1 MKKISIIGTGLS
13 AIFSAIH
20 LRKNTDLEINLF
32 DKARGLGGRL
42 ATRRAEDG
50 KFDHG
55 AQYFSIE
62 RISNLPEIQ
71 MLINEGVINNIEDK
85 DIYFSPDGMTNI
97 AKKLLIDFNIFKEHK
112 LVSIDKEN
120 ENYKLFF
127 ENGSTF
133 NSDYIIMSCPMPQ
146 SLEILNKS
154 KIDFDNNLI
163 KALEDLNYFPCI
175 VVMIK
180 SEIKLSNL
188 DKHIG
193 TDVDSKNI
201 SWIGD
206 NYRKKVS
213 SIENYYTI
221 QCSPEFSYENF
232 ENEYDETNEK
242 LKHDMEKIFGS
253 NYQILS
259 NHKWRYSIPKNFY
272 QGDNS
277 LVINEKDFLGLCG
290 DIFTNGRFDGA
301 ITSGLSIADKFLKNE
316 LQK

>member
-1 MKKISIIGTGLS
+1 MKKIAIIGTGLS

-42 ATRRAEDG
+42 ATRRAEGG

-62 RISNLPEIQ
+62 RINNLPEIQ

-154 KIDFDNNLI
+154 KIDYDNNLI
-163 KALEDLNYFPCI
+163 KDLEDLSYFPCI

-188 DKHIG
+188 EKHIG
-193 TDVDSKNI
+193 TDVDSKDI

-206 NYRKKVS
+206 NYGKKVS
-213 SIENYYTI
+213 NIENYYTI

-242 LKHDMEKIFGS
+242 LKHEMEKIFGS

-277 LVINEKDFLGLCG
+277 LVINQKNFLGLCG

-316 LQK
+316 L

>member
-71 MLINEGVINNIEDK
+71 MLINEGVISNIEDK

-97 AKKLLIDFNIFKEHK
+97 AKKLLMDFNIFKEHK

-133 NSDYIIMSCPMPQ
+133 NFDYIIMSCPMPQ

>member
-1 MKKISIIGTGLS
+1 MKKIAIIGTGLS

-42 ATRRAEDG
+42 ATRRAEGG

-62 RISNLPEIQ
+62 RINNLPEIQ

-154 KIDFDNNLI
+154 KIDYDNNLI

-188 DKHIG
+188 EKHIG
-193 TDVDSKNI
+193 TDVDSKDI

-206 NYRKKVS
+206 NYGKKVS

-242 LKHDMEKIFGS
+242 LKHEMEKIFGS

-277 LVINEKDFLGLCG
+277 LVINQKDFLGLCG

-316 LQK
+316 L

>member
-1 MKKISIIGTGLS
+1 MKKVSIIGTGLS

-71 MLINEGVINNIEDK
+71 MLINEGVISNIEDK

-97 AKKLLIDFNIFKEHK
+97 AKKLLMDFNIFKEHK

-154 KIDFDNNLI
+154 KIDYDNNLI
-163 KALEDLNYFPCI
+163 KDLEDLSYFPCI

-193 TDVDSKNI
+193 TDVDSKDI

-206 NYRKKVS
+206 NYGKKVS

-232 ENEYDETNEK
+232 ENDYDETNKK
-242 LKHDMEKIFGS
+242 LKHEMEKIFGS

-277 LVINEKDFLGLCG
+277 LVINQKDFLGLCG

-316 LQK
+316 L

>member
-1 MKKISIIGTGLS
+1 MKKIAIIGTGLS
-13 AIFSAIH
+13 AIFSALH

-42 ATRRAEDG
+42 ATRRAEGG

-62 RISNLPEIQ
+62 RINNLPEIQ

-97 AKKLLIDFNIFKEHK
+97 AKKLLTDFNIFKEHK

-154 KIDFDNNLI
+154 KIDYDNNLI
-163 KALEDLNYFPCI
+163 KDLEDLSYFPCI

-180 SEIKLSNL
+180 SENKLSNL
-188 DKHIG
+188 EKHIG
-193 TDVDSKNI
+193 RDVDSKNI

-206 NYRKKVS
+206 NYGKKVS

-232 ENEYDETNEK
+232 DNEYDETNKK
-242 LKHDMEKIFGS
+242 LKHEMEKIFGS

-277 LVINEKDFLGLCG
+277 LVINQKDFLGLCG

-316 LQK
+316 L

>member
-1 MKKISIIGTGLS
+1 MKKIAIIGTGLS

-42 ATRRAEDG
+42 ATRRAEGG

-62 RISNLPEIQ
+62 GINNLPEIQ

-154 KIDFDNNLI
+154 KIDYDNNLI
-163 KALEDLNYFPCI
+163 KPLEDLNYFPCI

-193 TDVDSKNI
+193 RDVDSKNI

-206 NYRKKVS
+206 NYGKKVS

-232 ENEYDETNEK
+232 DNEYDETNEK
-242 LKHDMEKIFGS
+242 LKHEMEKIFGS

-277 LVINEKDFLGLCG
+277 LVINQKDFLGLCG

-316 LQK
+316 L

>member
-1 MKKISIIGTGLS
+1 MKKIAIIGTGLS
-13 AIFSAIH
+13 AIFSALH

-42 ATRRAEDG
+42 ATRRAEGG

-154 KIDFDNNLI
+154 KIDYDNNLI
-163 KALEDLNYFPCI
+163 KDLEDLSYFPCI

-180 SEIKLSNL
+180 SENKLSNL
-188 DKHIG
+188 EKHIG
-193 TDVDSKNI
+193 TDVDSKDI

-206 NYRKKVS
+206 NYGKKVS

-232 ENEYDETNEK
+232 ENEYDETNKK
-242 LKHDMEKIFGS
+242 LKHEMEKIFGS

-277 LVINEKDFLGLCG
+277 LVINQKNFLGLCG

-316 LQK
+316 L

>member
-1 MKKISIIGTGLS
+1 MKKIAIIGTGLS

-42 ATRRAEDG
+42 ATRRAEGG

-62 RISNLPEIQ
+62 RINNLPEIQ

-154 KIDFDNNLI
+154 KIDYDNNLI
-163 KALEDLNYFPCI
+163 KDLEDLSYFPCI

-193 TDVDSKNI
+193 TDVDSKDI

-206 NYRKKVS
+206 NFGKKVS
-213 SIENYYTI
+213 NIENYYTI

-232 ENEYDETNEK
+232 ENEYDETNKK
-242 LKHDMEKIFGS
+242 LKHEMEKIFGS

-277 LVINEKDFLGLCG
+277 LVINQKNFLGLCG

-316 LQK
+316 L

>member
-1 MKKISIIGTGLS
+1 MKKIAIIGTGLS

-42 ATRRAEDG
+42 ATRRAEGG

-62 RISNLPEIQ
+62 RINNLPEIQ

-154 KIDFDNNLI
+154 KIDYDNNLI
-163 KALEDLNYFPCI
+163 KDLEDLSYFPCI

-188 DKHIG
+188 EKHIG
-193 TDVDSKNI
+193 TDVDSKDI

-206 NYRKKVS
+206 NYGKKVS

-232 ENEYDETNEK
+232 ENEYDETNKK
-242 LKHDMEKIFGS
+242 LKHEMEKIFGS

-277 LVINEKDFLGLCG
+277 LVINQKNFLGLCG

-316 LQK
+316 L

>member
-71 MLINEGVINNIEDK
+71 MLINEGIISNIEDK

-97 AKKLLIDFNIFKEHK
+97 AKKLLMDFNIFKEHK

-180 SEIKLSNL
+180 SEIKLPNL

>member
-1 MKKISIIGTGLS
+1 MKKIAIIGTGLS

-42 ATRRAEDG
+42 ATRRAEGG

-62 RISNLPEIQ
+62 RINNLPEIQ

-154 KIDFDNNLI
+154 KIDYDNNLI
-163 KALEDLNYFPCI
+163 KDLEDLTYFPCI

-193 TDVDSKNI
+193 TDVDSKDI

-206 NYRKKVS
+206 NYGKKVS
-213 SIENYYTI
+213 NIENYYTI

-232 ENEYDETNEK
+232 ENDYDETNKK
-242 LKHDMEKIFGS
+242 LKHEMEKIFGS

-277 LVINEKDFLGLCG
+277 LVINQKDFLGLCG

-316 LQK
+316 L

>member
-1 MKKISIIGTGLS
+1 MKKIAIIGTGLS

-42 ATRRAEDG
+42 ATRRAEGG

-62 RISNLPEIQ
+62 RINNLPEIQ
-71 MLINEGVINNIEDK
+71 MLINEGVINNIKDK

-97 AKKLLIDFNIFKEHK
+97 AKKLLLDFNIFKEHK

-154 KIDFDNNLI
+154 KIDYDNNLI
-163 KALEDLNYFPCI
+163 KDLEDLSYFPCI

-193 TDVDSKNI
+193 TDVDSKDI

-206 NYRKKVS
+206 NYGKKVS
-213 SIENYYTI
+213 NIENYYTI

-242 LKHDMEKIFGS
+242 LKHEMEKIFGS

-277 LVINEKDFLGLCG
+277 LVINQKDFLGLCG

-316 LQK
+316 L

>member
-1 MKKISIIGTGLS
+1 MKKIAIIGTGLS

-42 ATRRAEDG
+42 ATRRAEGG

-62 RISNLPEIQ
+62 RINNLPEIQ
-71 MLINEGVINNIEDK
+71 MLINEGVINNIKDK

-154 KIDFDNNLI
+154 KIDYDNNLI
-163 KALEDLNYFPCI
+163 KDLEDLSYFPCI

-193 TDVDSKNI
+193 TDVDSKDI

-206 NYRKKVS
+206 NYGKKVS
-213 SIENYYTI
+213 NIENYYTI

-242 LKHDMEKIFGS
+242 LKHEMEKIFGS

-277 LVINEKDFLGLCG
+277 LVINQKDFLGLCG

-316 LQK
+316 L

>member
-71 MLINEGVINNIEDK
+71 MLINEGVISNIEDK

-97 AKKLLIDFNIFKEHK
+97 AKKLLMDFNIFKEHK

-154 KIDFDNNLI
+154 KIDYDNNLI
-163 KALEDLNYFPCI
+163 KDLEDLSYFPCI

-232 ENEYDETNEK
+232 ENEYDETNKK
-242 LKHDMEKIFGS
+242 LKNEMEKIFGS

-272 QGDNS
+272 QGHNS
-277 LVINEKDFLGLCG
+277 LVINQKNFLGLCG

>member
-1 MKKISIIGTGLS
+1 
-13 AIFSAIH
+13 
-20 LRKNTDLEINLF
+20 
-32 DKARGLGGRL
+32 
-42 ATRRAEDG
+42 
-50 KFDHG
+50 
-55 AQYFSIE
+55 
-62 RISNLPEIQ
+62 
-71 MLINEGVINNIEDK
+71 
-85 DIYFSPDGMTNI
+85 
-97 AKKLLIDFNIFKEHK
+97 
-112 LVSIDKEN
+112 
-120 ENYKLFF
+120 
-127 ENGSTF
+127 
-133 NSDYIIMSCPMPQ
+133 MSCPMPQ

-154 KIDFDNNLI
+154 KIDYDNNLI
-163 KALEDLNYFPCI
+163 KDLEDLSYFPCI

-188 DKHIG
+188 ENHIG
-193 TDVDSKNI
+193 TDVDSKDI

-206 NYRKKVS
+206 NYGKKVS

-232 ENEYDETNEK
+232 ENEYDETNKK
-242 LKHDMEKIFGS
+242 LKNEMEKIFGS

-277 LVINEKDFLGLCG
+277 LVINQKNFLGLCG

-316 LQK
+316 L

>member
-1 MKKISIIGTGLS
+1 MKKIAIIGTGLS

-42 ATRRAEDG
+42 ATRRAEGG

-62 RISNLPEIQ
+62 RINNLPEIQ

-154 KIDFDNNLI
+154 KIDYDNNLI
-163 KALEDLNYFPCI
+163 KDLEDLSYFPCI

-188 DKHIG
+188 EKHIG
-193 TDVDSKNI
+193 TDVDSKDI

-206 NYRKKVS
+206 NYGKKVS

-242 LKHDMEKIFGS
+242 LKHEMEKIFGS

-277 LVINEKDFLGLCG
+277 LVINQKNFLGLCG

-316 LQK
+316 L

>member
-1 MKKISIIGTGLS
+1 MKKIAIIGTGLS

-42 ATRRAEDG
+42 ATRRAEGG

-62 RISNLPEIQ
+62 RINNLPEIQ

-97 AKKLLIDFNIFKEHK
+97 AKKLLTDFNIFKEHK

-154 KIDFDNNLI
+154 KIDYDNNLI
-163 KALEDLNYFPCI
+163 KDLEDLSYFPCI

-180 SEIKLSNL
+180 SENKLSNL
-188 DKHIG
+188 EKHIG
-193 TDVDSKNI
+193 TDVDSKDI

-206 NYRKKVS
+206 NYGKKVS

-232 ENEYDETNEK
+232 ENEYDETNKK
-242 LKHDMEKIFGS
+242 LKHEMEKIFGS

-277 LVINEKDFLGLCG
+277 LVINQKNFLGLCG

-316 LQK
+316 L

>member
-1 MKKISIIGTGLS
+1 MKKIAIIGTGLS

-42 ATRRAEDG
+42 ATRRAEGG

-62 RISNLPEIQ
+62 RINNLPEIQ

-154 KIDFDNNLI
+154 KIDYDNNLI
-163 KALEDLNYFPCI
+163 KDLEDLSYFPCI

-193 TDVDSKNI
+193 TDVDSKDI

-206 NYRKKVS
+206 NYGKKVS
-213 SIENYYTI
+213 NIENYYTI

-242 LKHDMEKIFGS
+242 LKHEMEKIFGS

-277 LVINEKDFLGLCG
+277 LVINQKDFLGLCG

-316 LQK
+316 L

>member
-1 MKKISIIGTGLS
+1 MKKIAIIGTGLS

-42 ATRRAEDG
+42 ATRRAEGG

-62 RISNLPEIQ
+62 RINNLPEIQ

-97 AKKLLIDFNIFKEHK
+97 AKKLLTDFNIFKEHK

-154 KIDFDNNLI
+154 KIDYDNNLI
-163 KALEDLNYFPCI
+163 KDLEDLSYFPCI

-180 SEIKLSNL
+180 SENKLSNL
-188 DKHIG
+188 EKHIG
-193 TDVDSKNI
+193 TDVDSKDI

-206 NYRKKVS
+206 NYGKKVS

-232 ENEYDETNEK
+232 ENEYDETNKK
-242 LKHDMEKIFGS
+242 LKHEMEKIFGS

-277 LVINEKDFLGLCG
+277 LVINQKDFLGLCG

-316 LQK
+316 L

>member
-1 MKKISIIGTGLS
+1 MKKIAIIGTGLS

-42 ATRRAEDG
+42 ATRRAEGG

-62 RISNLPEIQ
+62 RINNLPEIQ

-154 KIDFDNNLI
+154 KIDYDNNLI
-163 KALEDLNYFPCI
+163 KDLEDLSYFPCI

-193 TDVDSKNI
+193 TDVDSKDI

-206 NYRKKVS
+206 NYGKKVS

-232 ENEYDETNEK
+232 ENEYDETNKK
-242 LKHDMEKIFGS
+242 LKHEMEKIFGS

-259 NHKWRYSIPKNFY
+259 NHKWRYSIPKNLY

-277 LVINEKDFLGLCG
+277 LVINQKDFLGLCG

-316 LQK
+316 L

>member
-1 MKKISIIGTGLS
+1 MKKIAIIGTGLS

-42 ATRRAEDG
+42 ATRRAEGG

-62 RISNLPEIQ
+62 RINNLPEIQ

-154 KIDFDNNLI
+154 KIDYDNNLI

-206 NYRKKVS
+206 NYGKKVS

-232 ENEYDETNEK
+232 ENEYDETNKK
-242 LKHDMEKIFGS
+242 LKHEMEKIFGS

-277 LVINEKDFLGLCG
+277 LVINQKNFLGLCG

-316 LQK
+316 L

>member
-1 MKKISIIGTGLS
+1 MKKIAIIGTGLS

-42 ATRRAEDG
+42 ATRRAEGG

-62 RISNLPEIQ
+62 RINNLPEIQ

-154 KIDFDNNLI
+154 KIDYDNNLI
-163 KALEDLNYFPCI
+163 KDLEDLSYFPCI

-188 DKHIG
+188 EKHIG
-193 TDVDSKNI
+193 TDVDSKDI

-206 NYRKKVS
+206 NYGKKVS

-232 ENEYDETNEK
+232 ENEYDETNKK
-242 LKHDMEKIFGS
+242 LKHEMEKIFGS

-316 LQK
+316 L

>member
-1 MKKISIIGTGLS
+1 MKKIAIIGTGLS

-42 ATRRAEDG
+42 ATRRAEGG

-154 KIDFDNNLI
+154 KIDYDNNLI
-163 KALEDLNYFPCI
+163 KDLEDLSYFPCI

-193 TDVDSKNI
+193 TDVDSKDI

-206 NYRKKVS
+206 NYGKKVS

-232 ENEYDETNEK
+232 ENEYDETNKK
-242 LKHDMEKIFGS
+242 LKHEMEKIFGS

-277 LVINEKDFLGLCG
+277 LVINQKNFLGLCG

-316 LQK
+316 L

>member
-42 ATRRAEDG
+42 ATRRAEGG

-62 RISNLPEIQ
+62 RINNLPEIQ

-154 KIDFDNNLI
+154 KIDYDNNLI
-163 KALEDLNYFPCI
+163 KDLEDLSYFPCI

-193 TDVDSKNI
+193 TDVDSKDI

-206 NYRKKVS
+206 NYGKKVS
-213 SIENYYTI
+213 NIENYYTI

-242 LKHDMEKIFGS
+242 LKHEMEKIFGS

-277 LVINEKDFLGLCG
+277 LVINQKDFLGLCG

-316 LQK
+316 L

>member
-1 MKKISIIGTGLS
+1 MKKIAIIGTGLS

-42 ATRRAEDG
+42 ATRRAEGG

-62 RISNLPEIQ
+62 RINNLPEIQ

-154 KIDFDNNLI
+154 KIDYDNNLI

-188 DKHIG
+188 EKHIG
-193 TDVDSKNI
+193 TDVDSKDI

-206 NYRKKVS
+206 NYGKKVS

-232 ENEYDETNEK
+232 ENEYDETNKK
-242 LKHDMEKIFGS
+242 LKHEMEKIFGS

-277 LVINEKDFLGLCG
+277 LVINQKNFLGLCG

-316 LQK
+316 L

>member
-1 MKKISIIGTGLS
+1 MKKIAIIGTGLS

-42 ATRRAEDG
+42 ATRRAEGG

-62 RISNLPEIQ
+62 RINNLPEIQ

-154 KIDFDNNLI
+154 KIDYDNNLI
-163 KALEDLNYFPCI
+163 KDLEDLSYFPCI

-188 DKHIG
+188 EKHIG
-193 TDVDSKNI
+193 TDVDSKDI

-206 NYRKKVS
+206 NYGKKVS

-232 ENEYDETNEK
+232 ENEYDETNKK
-242 LKHDMEKIFGS
+242 LKHEMEKIFGS

-277 LVINEKDFLGLCG
+277 LVINKKDFLGLCG

-316 LQK
+316 L

>member
-71 MLINEGVINNIEDK
+71 MLINEGIISNIEDK

-97 AKKLLIDFNIFKEHK
+97 AKKLLMDFNIFKEHK

>member
-1 MKKISIIGTGLS
+1 MKKIAIIGTGLS

-42 ATRRAEDG
+42 ATRRAEGG

-62 RISNLPEIQ
+62 RIKNLPEIQ

-154 KIDFDNNLI
+154 KIDYDNNLI
-163 KALEDLNYFPCI
+163 KDLEDLSYFPCI

-188 DKHIG
+188 EKHIG
-193 TDVDSKNI
+193 TDVDSKDI

-206 NYRKKVS
+206 NYGKKVS

-232 ENEYDETNEK
+232 ENEYDETNKK
-242 LKHDMEKIFGS
+242 LKHEMEKIFGS

-277 LVINEKDFLGLCG
+277 LVINQKDFLGLCG

-301 ITSGLSIADKFLKNE
+301 ITSGLSIADKFLKNG
-316 LQK
+316 L

>member
-1 MKKISIIGTGLS
+1 MKKIAIIGTGLS
-13 AIFSAIH
+13 AIFSALH

-42 ATRRAEDG
+42 ATRRAEGG

-154 KIDFDNNLI
+154 KIDYDNNLI
-163 KALEDLNYFPCI
+163 KDLEDLSYFPCI

-180 SEIKLSNL
+180 SENKLSNL
-188 DKHIG
+188 EKHIG
-193 TDVDSKNI
+193 TDVDSKDI

-206 NYRKKVS
+206 NYGKKVS

-221 QCSPEFSYENF
+221 QCSPEFSHENF
-232 ENEYDETNEK
+232 ENEYDETNKK
-242 LKHDMEKIFGS
+242 LKHEMEKIFGS

-277 LVINEKDFLGLCG
+277 LVINQKNFLGLCG

-316 LQK
+316 L

>member
-1 MKKISIIGTGLS
+1 MKKIAIIGTGLS

-42 ATRRAEDG
+42 ATRRAEGG

-62 RISNLPEIQ
+62 RINNLPEIQ

-133 NSDYIIMSCPMPQ
+133 NSNYIIMSCPMPQ

-154 KIDFDNNLI
+154 KIDYDNNLI
-163 KALEDLNYFPCI
+163 KALKDLNYFPCI

-193 TDVDSKNI
+193 RDVDSKNI

-206 NYRKKVS
+206 NYGKKVS

-242 LKHDMEKIFGS
+242 LKHEMEKIFGS

-277 LVINEKDFLGLCG
+277 LVINQKDFLGLCG

-316 LQK
+316 L

>member
-1 MKKISIIGTGLS
+1 MKKIAIIGTGLS

-42 ATRRAEDG
+42 ATRRAEGG

-62 RISNLPEIQ
+62 RINNLPEIQ

-154 KIDFDNNLI
+154 KIDYDNNLT
-163 KALEDLNYFPCI
+163 KDLEDLSYFPCI

-188 DKHIG
+188 EKHIG
-193 TDVDSKNI
+193 TDVDSKDI

-206 NYRKKVS
+206 NYGKKVS

-232 ENEYDETNEK
+232 ENEYDETNKK
-242 LKHDMEKIFGS
+242 LKHEMEKIFGS

-277 LVINEKDFLGLCG
+277 LVINQKNFLGLCG

-316 LQK
+316 L

>member
-1 MKKISIIGTGLS
+1 MKKIAIIGTGLS

-42 ATRRAEDG
+42 ATRRAEGG

-62 RISNLPEIQ
+62 RINNLPEIQ

-154 KIDFDNNLI
+154 KIDYDNNLI
-163 KALEDLNYFPCI
+163 KDLEDLTYFPCI

-193 TDVDSKNI
+193 TDVDSKDI

-206 NYRKKVS
+206 NYGKKVS
-213 SIENYYTI
+213 NIENYYTI

-242 LKHDMEKIFGS
+242 LKHEMEKIFGS

-277 LVINEKDFLGLCG
+277 LVINQKDFLGLCG

-316 LQK
+316 L

>member
-1 MKKISIIGTGLS
+1 MKKIAIIGTGLS

-42 ATRRAEDG
+42 ATRRAEGG

-62 RISNLPEIQ
+62 RINNLPEIQ

-154 KIDFDNNLI
+154 KIDYDNNLI
-163 KALEDLNYFPCI
+163 KDLEDLSYFPCI

-193 TDVDSKNI
+193 TDVDSKDI

-206 NYRKKVS
+206 NYGKKVS

-232 ENEYDETNEK
+232 ENEYDETNKK
-242 LKHDMEKIFGS
+242 LKHEMEKIFGS

-277 LVINEKDFLGLCG
+277 LVINQKDFLGLCG

-316 LQK
+316 L

>member
-1 MKKISIIGTGLS
+1 MKKIAIIGTGLS

-42 ATRRAEDG
+42 ATRRAEGG

-127 ENGSTF
+127 ENGSTL

-154 KIDFDNNLI
+154 KIDYDNNLI

-206 NYRKKVS
+206 NYGKKVS

-232 ENEYDETNEK
+232 ENEYDETNKK
-242 LKHDMEKIFGS
+242 LKHEMEKIFGS

-259 NHKWRYSIPKNFY
+259 NHKWIYSIPKNFY

-277 LVINEKDFLGLCG
+277 LVINKKDFLGLCG

-316 LQK
+316 L

>member
-1 MKKISIIGTGLS
+1 MKKIAIIGTGLS

-42 ATRRAEDG
+42 ATRRAEGG

-62 RISNLPEIQ
+62 RINNLPEIQ

-154 KIDFDNNLI
+154 KIDYDNNLI
-163 KALEDLNYFPCI
+163 KDLEDLTYFPCI

-193 TDVDSKNI
+193 TDVDSKDI

-206 NYRKKVS
+206 NYGKKVS

-242 LKHDMEKIFGS
+242 LKHEMEKIFGS

-277 LVINEKDFLGLCG
+277 LVINQKDFLGLCG

-316 LQK
+316 L

>member
-1 MKKISIIGTGLS
+1 MKKIAIIGTGLS

-42 ATRRAEDG
+42 ATRRAEGG

-62 RISNLPEIQ
+62 RINNLPEIQ

-154 KIDFDNNLI
+154 KIDYDNNLI
-163 KALEDLNYFPCI
+163 KDLEDLSYFPCI

-193 TDVDSKNI
+193 TDVDSKYI

-206 NYRKKVS
+206 NYGKKVS
-213 SIENYYTI
+213 NIENYYTI

-242 LKHDMEKIFGS
+242 LKHEMEKIFGS

-277 LVINEKDFLGLCG
+277 LVINQKDFLGLCG

-316 LQK
+316 L

>member
-1 MKKISIIGTGLS
+1 MKKIAIIGTGLS

-42 ATRRAEDG
+42 ATRRAESG

-62 RISNLPEIQ
+62 RIKNLPEIQ

-154 KIDFDNNLI
+154 KIDYDNNLI
-163 KALEDLNYFPCI
+163 KDLEDLSYFPCI

-188 DKHIG
+188 EKHIG
-193 TDVDSKNI
+193 TDVDSKDI

-206 NYRKKVS
+206 NYGKKVS

-232 ENEYDETNEK
+232 ENEYDETNKK
-242 LKHDMEKIFGS
+242 LKHEMEKIFGS

-277 LVINEKDFLGLCG
+277 LVINQKNFLGLCG

-316 LQK
+316 L

>member
-1 MKKISIIGTGLS
+1 MKKIAIIGTGLS

-42 ATRRAEDG
+42 ATRRAEGG

-154 KIDFDNNLI
+154 KIDYDNNLI
-163 KALEDLNYFPCI
+163 KDLEDLSYFPCI

-180 SEIKLSNL
+180 SENKLSNL
-188 DKHIG
+188 EKHIG
-193 TDVDSKNI
+193 TDVDSKDI

-206 NYRKKVS
+206 NYGKKVS

-232 ENEYDETNEK
+232 ENEYDETNKK
-242 LKHDMEKIFGS
+242 LKHEMEKIFGS

-277 LVINEKDFLGLCG
+277 LVINQKNFLGLCG

-316 LQK
+316 L